1 MSAYTLKQAQ
11 IKEWRK
17 KKKTA
22 WGFQKPLATVLQI
35 ARLKPNLLLLLNVQ
49 IFVIPLVSIEG
60 DWVVWL
66 QLAWAHMKQQ
76 LFYCGYKKNTVQDA
90 KTLSGNRVEEG
101 LNGVNR

>member
-35 ARLKPNLLLLLNVQ
+35 ARLKPNLALLLNVQ
-49 IFVIPLVSIEG
+49 IFVIPFSEYRGRLGGMIAIG
-60 DWVVWL
+60 
-66 QLAWAHMKQQ
+66 
-76 LFYCGYKKNTVQDA
+76 
-90 KTLSGNRVEEG
+90 LSSHEATTI
-101 LNGVNR
+101 LLLI

>member
-17 KKKTA
+17 KKQRA
-22 WGFQKPLATVLQI
+22 WGFQKPLATLLQI
-35 ARLKPNLLLLLNVQ
+35 ARLKPNLLQ
-49 IFVIPLVSIEG
+49 IFVISLVSIEG
-60 DWVVWL
+60 DWAVWL
-66 QLAWAHMKQQ
+66 QLAWAHIKQQ

-90 KTLSGNRVEEG
+90 KTLSGNLVEEG